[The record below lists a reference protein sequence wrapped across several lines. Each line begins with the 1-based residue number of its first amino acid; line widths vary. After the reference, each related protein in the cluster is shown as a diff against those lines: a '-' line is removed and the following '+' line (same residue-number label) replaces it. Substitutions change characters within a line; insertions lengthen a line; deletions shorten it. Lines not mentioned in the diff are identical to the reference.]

1 MLMKECPVCKESFSE
16 DMYFCDLDGTPL
28 DSDSG
33 GDSQVRS
40 GSSRLW
46 STFGI
51 VALLGAVVISA
62 VAIVFFPRGFSPAA
76 SVSTAQTRDGGG
88 VHPAGPAV
96 QDSTAEPESLT
107 ASSAAASTEDNSNS
121 TKLDR
126 NGNVDAMAK
135 LAAKRAQLLK
145 NQNGD
150 ESLPNPKAAF
160 ETTPDASASESVED
174 AAAKNRARVT
184 KPSAPVDPI
193 PDVKPAAAK
202 GADIAAKADPEM
214 TTDGK
219 SAKKKNSKSGNASD
233 KNENANKKKGG
244 FLKMF
249 KKIFG

>member
-1 MLMKECPVCKESFSE
+1 MKECPVCKESFSE

-33 GDSQVRS
+33 GESHARS

-46 STFGI
+46 STLGI

-76 SVSTAQTRDGGG
+76 SVSTAQTRDSSG
-88 VHPAGPAV
+88 VHPAGSAV
-96 QDSTAEPESLT
+96 QDSSTEPDSLT
-107 ASSAAASTEDNSNS
+107 ASSADDNSNS
-121 TKLDR
+121 ARLDR

-160 ETTPDASASESVED
+160 ETAPDASANGSVED
-174 AAAKNRARVT
+174 ASVKNRTGVT
-184 KPSAPVDPI
+184 KPADPVDPI
-193 PDVKPAAAK
+193 PDVKPAATK
-202 GADIAAKADPEM
+202 SADVAAKADPDA
-214 TTDGK
+214 TTDAK
-219 SAKKKNSKSGNASD
+219 SAKKKNLKSSNASD